1 MSGRPVMMLERGL
14 SRNVPILPVGQNLP
28 AEAQGRQDD
37 VASVLTLGSEG
48 AVDPFIHFVRADA
61 GARVGPLRG
70 RPVSSHHAHGGG
82 HVAGRHQELASS
94 AAHGRSGRFGRT
106 LFLK

>member
-1 MSGRPVMMLERGL
+1 MSGRPGMMLGGL

-37 VASVLTLGSEG
+37 VASTLALRGEG
-48 AVDPFIHFVRADA
+48 ALDPFIHSVRAHA
-61 GARVGPLRG
+61 GAQVGPLRG

-94 AAHGRSGRFGRT
+94 AAHGRSGCFGRK